1 MRRAACAAALALL
14 GCSQAPGSHAGSGSA
29 QKEYLTRDAMLDP
42 RICASCHASHFT
54 DWSLSMHAA
63 ASSDPVFLAMNA
75 RGQRETHGALGSF
88 CVQCHAPMAL
98 RDGLT
103 TDGLN
108 VSSLPFQYQGVTC
121 FFCHSVSAVTGAN
134 NAALQLSTDGM
145 MRGEFNDPIANVAHA
160 STYSPLHDAHEST
173 SASMC
178 GSCHDVVVPETD
190 AGIERTF
197 YEWAHS
203 AFSGSGGATCVSCH
217 MTPSAVP
224 MPIASVPGAPARISR
239 EHDFPAVDVPLAPS
253 SPDAAAAVTPT
264 SRVQQELGNGAIQG
278 ALCVTGPP
286 GGSVRVILDAVG
298 VGHKWPSGAAQ
309 DRRAWAE
316 VIAYSAGAVIYQ
328 SGVVADGAAVTA
340 VQGDPDLWLLRDCMS
355 DAQGHLVNQFWQAT
369 TTEGNELPAL
379 ATFSATDPRFYQ
391 THIVQRFPRNGAKLA
406 QMPDRVTLR
415 LRLQPIGIDVL
426 QDLIASQ
433 DLDAGILD
441 AMPTYDVPLAGPTLP
456 AQMEWTVQAAAALTY
471 PADDGTL
478 ATCVATPDFNVSSML
493 TLATNHT
500 TCSP

>member
-1 MRRAACAAALALL
+1 MRLAAFALVLV
-14 GCSQAPGSHAGSGSA
+14 GCGHASGGPAGSGATA
-29 QKEYLTRDAMLDP
+29 QQYLPRSAMLDP
-42 RICASCHASHFT
+42 STCQACHAGHFA

-63 ASSDPVFLAMNA
+63 AASDPVFLAMNA

-88 CVQCHAPMAL
+88 CVQCHAPMAV

-108 VSSLPFQYQGVTC
+108 VASLPSQYQGVTC

-134 NAALQLSTDGM
+134 NASLELSTDLV
-145 MRGEFNDPIANVAHA
+145 MRGEFNDPIANVAHL
-160 STYSPLHDAHEST
+160 STYSPLHDAHDST

-217 MTPSAVP
+217 MTPSTVP
-224 MPIASVPGAPARISR
+224 TPIASVPGAPPRISR

-253 SPDAAAAVTPT
+253 SPDAGALATQK
-264 SRVQQELGNGAIQG
+264 SRVELELGNGAIQG

-316 VIAYSAGAVIYQ
+316 VIAYSAGTVVYQ
-328 SGVVADGAAVTA
+328 SGVVADGTPVTA

-355 DAQGHLVNQFWQAT
+355 DAQGRLVNQFWQAA

-379 ATFSATDPRFYQ
+379 ATFTATDPRFYQ

-415 LRLQPIGIDVL
+415 LRLQPIGLDVL
-426 QDLIASQ
+426 QDLITSQ

-441 AMPTYDVPLAGPTLP
+441 AMPTYDVPIAGPTLP
-456 AQMEWTVQAAAALTY
+456 AQMEWTAQAAAGLSY
-471 PADDGTL
+471 PADDGTQ
-478 ATCVATPDFNVSSML
+478 ATCVATPDFNVASML

>member
-1 MRRAACAAALALL
+1 
-14 GCSQAPGSHAGSGSA
+14 
-29 QKEYLTRDAMLDP
+29 MLDP
-42 RICASCHASHFT
+42 RTCQPCHVAHFS
-54 DWSLSMHAA
+54 DWSLSVHAT
-63 ASSDPVFLAMNA
+63 ASSDPVFIAMNA

-88 CVQCHAPMAL
+88 CVQCHAPMAV

-103 TDGLN
+103 SDGLN
-108 VSSLPFQYQGVTC
+108 LASLPLQYQGVTC
-121 FFCHSVSAVTGAN
+121 FFCHTVASVTGSH
-134 NAALQLSTDGM
+134 NAALDLSTDLT
-145 MRGEFNDPIANVAHA
+145 MRGEFNDPIPSAAHA
-160 STYSPLHDAHEST
+160 SAYSLFHDAHESA

-203 AFSGSGGATCVSCH
+203 AFSGAGGATCASCH

-224 MPIASVPGAPARISR
+224 MPIANVPGAPPRISR
-239 EHDFPAVDVPLAPS
+239 AHDFPAVDVSLPS
-253 SPDAAAAVTPT
+253 SPDAGAQI
-264 SRVQQELGNGAIQG
+264 SRVEQELGNGAIQG

-316 VIAYSAGAVIYQ
+316 VVAYSAGAVIYQ
-328 SGVVADGAAVTA
+328 SGVVPDGTAVTA

-355 DAQGHLVNQFWQAT
+355 DSQGHPVNQFWQAAS
-369 TTEGNELPAL
+369 TEGNELPAL
-379 ATFSATDPRFYQ
+379 ATFSPTDPRFYQ
-391 THIVQRFPRNGAKLA
+391 THVVQRFPRNGAKLM
-406 QMPDRVTLR
+406 QRPDRVTLR
-415 LRLQPIGIDVL
+415 VRLQPVGIDVL
-426 QDLIASQ
+426 QDLIGSQ

-441 AMPTYDVPLAGPTLP
+441 AMPTYDVPLAGPTVP
-456 AQMEWTVQAAAALTY
+456 AQMEWTAQAASGLTY
-471 PADDGTL
+471 PADDGTP
-478 ATCVATPDFNVSSML
+478 ATCVATPDFNIAAML
-493 TLATNHT
+493 TLATDHV

>member
-1 MRRAACAAALALL
+1 MRVEFCAALAMALAAC
-14 GCSQAPGSHAGSGSA
+14 GQSGHGPASSGTGA
-29 QKEYLTRDAMLDP
+29 TPYLTRAEVLDP
-42 RICASCHASHFT
+42 RICQSCHPDQFG

-63 ASSDPVFLAMNA
+63 AASDPVFLAMNA
-75 RGQRETHGALGSF
+75 RGQRETGGALGSF
-88 CVQCHAPMAL
+88 CVQCHAPMAF

-103 TDGLN
+103 KDGLN
-108 VSSLPFQYQGVTC
+108 VTTLPFHYQGVTC
-121 FFCHSVSAVTGAN
+121 FFCHTVAAVNGAD
-134 NAALQLSTDGM
+134 NASLDLSSDVV
-145 MRGEFNDPIANVAHA
+145 MRGEFSDPIANAAHA
-160 STYSPLHDAHEST
+160 SAYSPLHDAHESP

-178 GSCHDVVVPETD
+178 GACHDVVVPDTD

-203 AFSGSGGATCVSCH
+203 AFSGSGGATCASCH

-224 MPIASVPGAPARISR
+224 IPIASVPGAPTRIARA
-239 EHDFPAVDVPLAPS
+239 HDFPAVDVPVSA
-253 SPDAAAAVTPT
+253 SPDAAAQT
-264 SRVQQELGNGAIQG
+264 SRVQQALGSGALQG

-328 SGVVADGAAVTA
+328 SGVVADGQSVTA

-355 DAQGHLVNQFWQAT
+355 DAQGHQVSQFWQAAS
-369 TTEGNELPAL
+369 TEGNELPAL
-379 ATFSATDPRFYQ
+379 ATFSATDPRFYE
-391 THIVQRFPRNGAKLA
+391 THIVQRFPRTGAKVSER
-406 QMPDRVTLR
+406 PDRVTLR
-415 LRLQPIGIDVL
+415 LRLQPVGLDVL
-426 QDLIASQ
+426 QDLISTG

-441 AMPTYDVPLAGPTLP
+441 AMPTYDIPLAGPTLP
-456 AQMEWTVQAAAALTY
+456 AQMEWTAEAAQALTY
-471 PADDGTL
+471 LADDGTL

>member
-1 MRRAACAAALALL
+1 MKAWGRAAALALL
-14 GCSQAPGSHAGSGSA
+14 GCGQTGGAAGSGALPS
-29 QKEYLTRDAMLDP
+29 QLLPREAMLDP
-42 RICASCHASHFT
+42 RTCQSCHTSHFA

-75 RGQRETHGALGSF
+75 RGQRETQGALGTF
-88 CVQCHAPMAL
+88 CVQCHAPMAV

-103 TDGLN
+103 TNGLN
-108 VSSLPFQYQGVTC
+108 VTSLPFQYQGVTC
-121 FFCHSVSAVTGAN
+121 FFCHTVSAVSGSH
-134 NAALQLSTDGM
+134 NASLELSSDVV
-145 MRGEFNDPIANVAHA
+145 MRGEFSDPIANAAHA
-160 STYSPLHDAHEST
+160 STYSVFHDAHESA

-203 AFSGSGGATCVSCH
+203 AFSGSGGATCASCH
-217 MTPSAVP
+217 MTPSAEP
-224 MPIASVPGAPARISR
+224 APIANVPGAPARIGR
-239 EHDFPAVDVPLAPS
+239 AHDFPAVDVPLGPA
-253 SPDAAAAVTPT
+253 SPDAAAQT
-264 SRVQQELGNGAIQG
+264 SRVQLELGNGALQG

-316 VIAYSAGAVIYQ
+316 VVAYSAGAVIYQ
-328 SGVVADGAAVTA
+328 SGIVADGAAVTA

-355 DAQGHLVNQFWQAT
+355 DSQGHLVNQFWQAA

-391 THIVQRFPRNGAKLA
+391 THIFQRFPRDGSKLA

-415 LRLQPIGIDVL
+415 LRLQPVGIDVL
-426 QDLIASQ
+426 EDLIGSQ
-433 DLDAGILD
+433 DLDAGIIPE
-441 AMPTYDVPLAGPTLP
+441 MPTYDVPLAGPTLP
-456 AQMEWTVQAAAALTY
+456 AQMVWTAQAAAALTY

>member
-1 MRRAACAAALALL
+1 MKAAVCALFALALVAC
-14 GCSQAPGSHAGSGSA
+14 GQGNRAPAGSGVEA
-29 QKEYLTRDAMLDP
+29 PLYLSRSEMLDP
-42 RICASCHASHFT
+42 RICQSCHPNQFS

-63 ASSDPVFLAMNA
+63 AASDPVFLAMNA
-75 RGQRETHGALGSF
+75 RGQRETQGALGSF
-88 CVQCHAPMAL
+88 CVQCHAPMAV

-103 TDGLN
+103 IDGLN
-108 VSSLPFQYQGVTC
+108 VASLAFQYQGVTC
-121 FFCHSVSAVTGAN
+121 FFCHTVAAVTGAD
-134 NAALQLSTDGM
+134 NASLELASDIG
-145 MRGEFNDPIANVAHA
+145 MRGEFSDPIANSAHA
-160 STYSPLHDAHEST
+160 SAYSPLHDAHEST

-178 GSCHDVVVPETD
+178 GSCHDVVVPKTD

-203 AFSGSGGATCVSCH
+203 AFSGSGGATCASCH

-224 MPIASVPGAPARISR
+224 TPIASVPGAPARISR
-239 EHDFPAVDVPLAPS
+239 AHDFPAVDVPLSA
-253 SPDAAAAVTPT
+253 SPDAAAQTA
-264 SRVQQELGNGAIQG
+264 RVKQELGNGAIQG

-316 VIAYSAGAVIYQ
+316 VIAYSAGTVTYQ
-328 SGVVADGAAVTA
+328 SGVVADGQSVTA

-355 DAQGHLVNQFWQAT
+355 DAQGNLVSQFWQAAS
-369 TTEGNELPAL
+369 TEGNELPAL
-379 ATFSATDPRFYQ
+379 ATFSATDPRFYE
-391 THIVQRFPRNGAKLA
+391 THIVQRFPRSGAKLA
-406 QMPDRVTLR
+406 QRPDRVTLR

-426 QDLIASQ
+426 QDLIGSE
-433 DLDAGILD
+433 DLDAGIID

-456 AQMEWTVQAAAALTY
+456 AQMEWTAQAAQGLTY

-500 TCSP
+500 TCAP

>member
-1 MRRAACAAALALL
+1 VKVRACAAALALV
-14 GCSQAPGSHAGSGSA
+14 GCGQAGSGHPGA
-29 QKEYLTRDAMLDP
+29 PPQPFLTRDALIDP
-42 RICASCHASHFT
+42 RTCQACHLGHFS
-54 DWSLSMHAA
+54 DWSMSMHAA

-75 RGQRETHGALGSF
+75 RGQRETGGALGSF
-88 CVQCHAPMAL
+88 CVACHAPMAV

-108 VSSLPFQYQGVTC
+108 VGSLPFQYQGVTC
-121 FFCHSVSAVTGAN
+121 FFCHTVAAVTGSH
-134 NAALQLSTDGM
+134 NAALTLANDLV
-145 MRGEFNDPIANVAHA
+145 MRGEIPDPIASTAHG
-160 STYSPLHDAHEST
+160 SVYSQLHDAHEASG
-173 SASMC
+173 ASMC
-178 GSCHDVVVPETD
+178 GACHDVVVPQTD

-203 AFSGSGGATCVSCH
+203 AFSGSGGATCASCH

-224 MPIASVPGAPARISR
+224 VPVANVPGAPLRISR
-239 EHDFPAVDVPLAPS
+239 EHDFPAVDVPFGS
-253 SPDAAAAVTPT
+253 SSEAGAESA
-264 SRVQQELGNGAIQG
+264 RVEQALGNGAIQG

-328 SGVVADGAAVTA
+328 SGVVADGVAVTT

-355 DAQGHLVNQFWQAT
+355 DAQGHPVNQFWQAAA
-369 TTEGNELPAL
+369 TEGNELPPL
-379 ATFSATDPRFYQ
+379 ATFSATDPRFYE

-415 LRLQPIGIDVL
+415 LRLQPIGLDVL
-426 QDLIASQ
+426 QDLVGSQ

-441 AMPTYDVPLAGPTLP
+441 AMPTYDVPLAGPTRP
-456 AQMEWTVQAAAALTY
+456 AQIEWTTQAAAALTY

-478 ATCVATPDFNVSSML
+478 ATCVATPDFNVASML
-493 TLATNHT
+493 TLATNHA
-500 TCSP
+500 TCTP